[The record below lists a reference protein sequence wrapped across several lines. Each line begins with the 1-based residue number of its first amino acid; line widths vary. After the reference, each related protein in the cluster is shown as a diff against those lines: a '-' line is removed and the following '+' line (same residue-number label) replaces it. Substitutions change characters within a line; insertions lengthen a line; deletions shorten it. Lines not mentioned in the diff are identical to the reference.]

1 MSPSGETRLRDRI
14 LTLADAT
21 MLKRGQPQ
29 LSLRQI
35 AVDLGV
41 TPMAI
46 YRHFAN
52 NEALQLCLLNIG
64 FTRFGDYLARGRH
77 GTTPLARLRLLA
89 EGFIDFAVDNP
100 GYFELMFLSSQ
111 VPAGLRNRD
120 AVLAAARPTYD
131 VLQNAIE
138 DCISAGDMQSQDAAR
153 AARDMLAFCI
163 GQAALYMSGIM
174 NWSPNDAKQKCLEAF
189 DRYVSALEN
198 QPQIA

>member
-1 MSPSGETRLRDRI
+1 MNPAADTRLRDRI
-14 LTLADAT
+14 LGLADAK
-21 MLKRGQPQ
+21 MLVLGQPQ
-29 LSLRQI
+29 MSLRQI

-52 NEALQLCLLNIG
+52 NEALQLCLLDIG

-77 GTTPLARLRLLA
+77 GETPMARLRLMA
-89 EGFIDFAVDNP
+89 EGFIQFAVDNP
-100 GYFELMFLSSQ
+100 GHFELMFLSSQ
-111 VPAGLRNRD
+111 VPSGLRSRD

-138 DCISAGDMQSQDAAR
+138 DCISAGDMQCQDAPR

-174 NWSPNDAKQKCLEAF
+174 NWSPEDAKLKCIEAF
-189 DRYVSALEN
+189 DRYVSAL
-198 QPQIA
+198 QAPKKP